1 MPQTSKRPERRYR
14 SLAEFRVKNWQWS
27 VRESRLLDPTFWPCV
42 LCSGR
47 GWYHNP
53 DDRDPI
59 EGYKLAPAHKCQACA
74 GTGRGT
80 KEAVKA
86 IYDEIVAK
94 FRADLTAWKEAE
106 GHRKS
111 GLSKLT
117 QEEKNS
123 LGL

>member
-1 MPQTSKRPERRYR
+1 MPETRRPERRYR
-14 SLAEFRVKNWQWS
+14 SLRDFLVKQWGWS
-27 VRESRLLDPTFWPCV
+27 LREAKLNDPTFWPCIP
-42 LCSGR
+42 CSGR
-47 GWYHNP
+47 GWYYDP
-53 DDRDPI
+53 ADRDVV
-59 EGYKLAPAHKCQACA
+59 EGYKLAPRYHCKACA

-94 FRADLTAWKEAE
+94 FRADLAAWKEAKE
-106 GHRKS
+106 HRKS

-117 QEEKNS
+117 QEEKSS

>member
-1 MPQTSKRPERRYR
+1 MLRDK
-14 SLAEFRVKNWQWS
+14 
-27 VRESRLLDPTFWPCV
+27 LLDPTFWPCIP
-42 LCSGR
+42 CSGR
-47 GWYHNP
+47 GWYHDP
-53 DDRDPI
+53 TDRCPV
-59 EGYKLAPAHKCQACA
+59 EGYKLAPTYKCQACA

-94 FRADLTAWKEAE
+94 FRAELAGWQITQAL
-106 GHRKS
+106 RKT

-117 QEEKNS
+117 QDEKKA